1 MAYTR
6 AWSVITPAG
15 SDPLNTADDE
25 IRSLRVDINDRMDD
39 LVDDW
44 TVDPVVVKNSL
55 SRMKAVITSN
65 LLIADAAVT
74 NVTWNSQIY
83 DFGAMFAPPALNI
96 TIPITGEY
104 LISAYIEF
112 AANSTGQRGIGIA
125 TPNGAS
131 EDVDLREDAAAAGTT
146 GLSISMNY
154 SLTATNTI
162 QIAVFQN
169 STGTL
174 NILANRC
181 GVSVFRI
188 YGS

>member
-25 IRSLRVDINDRMDD
+25 IRNLRVDVNDRMDD

-44 TVDPVVVKNSL
+44 TVDPIVIKNSL
-55 SRMKAVITSN
+55 SRVKAVLTSN
-65 LLIADAAVT
+65 LLIANNAVS
-74 NVTWNSQIY
+74 NITWNSEIY

-104 LISAYIEF
+104 LIAGYVEF
-112 AANSTGQRGIGIA
+112 AANSTGQRGISIA

-131 EDVDLREDAAAAGTT
+131 EDLDLRVDAAASGTT
-146 GLSISMNY
+146 GLSVSMIY
-154 SLTATNTI
+154 SLTALDTI
-162 QIAVFQN
+162 QLAVFQDSGGN
-169 STGTL
+169 L

-181 GVSVFRI
+181 GIAVFRI